1 MKYAVID
8 ISSCSVSLLVAEFD
22 EKPSVLLTDR
32 ETISV
37 LHYAKGNMLTE
48 RGIEKVAEATLK
60 MKGIAE
66 NYGAEKCYV
75 ISTASVRNFTNYE
88 EVENQLNKLCG
99 TNLNLLDGEE
109 EAYCDYTANIPY
121 PTQEK
126 EGVILIDIGGGSIE
140 LCNLTS
146 PEKDGAVDY
155 LNFGSVYL
163 KDKFVRY
170 THPDEGEAKS
180 IKRYVKNK
188 LYKKAFLST
197 VDFTYALLVGATGRA
212 IYEAYCDHFNLNPAD
227 NIEMEYGK
235 LKGLRNFLVSSSS
248 RSMLIVKIAPER
260 IDTFVTSVIALCAVM
275 KYYDVERAKISPHGV
290 KEGYLTL
297 VAKGQIEGKATRLS
311 TEDKKEN

>member
-8 ISSCSVSLLVAEFD
+8 ISSCSVSLLVAEYN
-22 EKPSVLLTDR
+22 EKINILLTDR

-48 RGIEKVAEATLK
+48 RGVEKIAEAIQKL
-60 MKGIAE
+60 KGIAA

-88 EVENQLNKLCG
+88 EVEEKLNSLCG
-99 TNLNLLDGEE
+99 VRLNLLDGEE
-109 EAYCDYTANIPY
+109 EAYCDYVANTPY
-121 PTQEK
+121 QAE
-126 EGVILIDIGGGSIE
+126 EGENVILIDVGGGSIE

-146 PEKDGAVDY
+146 DEKDGAVDY
-155 LNFGSVYL
+155 LDFGPVFL
-163 KDKFVRY
+163 KGKFVRY
-170 THPDEGEAKS
+170 THPDEDEAKK

-188 LYKKAFLST
+188 LYKKSFLSMCN
-197 VDFTYALLVGATGRA
+197 FTSALLVGATVRA
-212 IYEAYCDHFNLNPAD
+212 IYEAYCDYFNLNPTD
-227 NIEMEYGK
+227 NNEVEYGK
-235 LKGLRNFLVSSSS
+235 LRELKNFLISSSS

-275 KYYDVERAKISPHGV
+275 RYYTVERAKISPYGV

-297 VAKGQIEGKATRLS
+297 VVKGEKEGSETPLS
-311 TEDKKEN
+311 TEDIQEN